1 MQLAGIYDVHTLEYM
16 FRVPRSALSISHHLS
31 HTLSLS
37 PLHLPLL
44 SSPSLSDLLPW
55 NSASCSANP
64 YRTASHCPPQLCTP
78 STPAPR
84 NPATALNTCKIGP
97 SIPLLQS
104 SSDCF
109 HCSNLIHLRL
119 QVVELL
125 LPCILRLSV
134 STVCPELAA

>member
-1 MQLAGIYDVHTLEYM
+1 MMCIPEYM
-16 FRVPRSALSISHHLS
+16 FRVPRSALSISLS
-31 HTLSLS
+31 PP

-44 SSPSLSDLLPW
+44 SSLSLSDLLPW

-64 YRTASHCPPQLCTP
+64 YRTTSHCRPQLCTP

-84 NPATALNTCKIGP
+84 NPATALNTCKIGF
-97 SIPLLQS
+97 SIALLQS
-104 SSDCF
+104 SSSCF
-109 HCSNLIHLRL
+109 HCSNLIHLCL

-125 LPCILRLSV
+125 LPYFRRLSV